1 MKPLVMWARINR
13 ARLQIH
19 AHTADQVRGLVVYGP
34 EQHQPFVFDLAR
46 RRLTLGAGAAARTLQ
61 LDELGIELGTAAPDA
76 PPPDA
81 AAPDAA
87 APDAP
92 PEAGDPP
99 LG

>member
-81 AAPDAA
+81 PP
-87 APDAP
+87 PDAP